1 MHGEACGN
9 IKNADAVHFIMLMPK
24 RKVFA
29 DSSFSI
35 GKVHDILATEA
46 VNWDVP
52 VVELIELQTND
63 PFKVLVTTVLSA
75 RTKDKTTHDAAQR
88 LFVKVRKAA
97 DLERLGAPDIAK
109 IIYPVGF
116 YKTKAKHLAM
126 LPGAL
131 RSHFGGKIPHTVE
144 ELIELPGV
152 GRKTANLVVA
162 VAFGKPAICVDVHV
176 HQICNRMGYI
186 RTTTPLETEML
197 LRKVMPVKYWMSLN
211 TILVAF
217 GQHTCTS
224 VSPHCSKCPVKRY
237 CERVGVKTSR

>member
-1 MHGEACGN
+1 
-9 IKNADAVHFIMLMPK
+9 MPK
-24 RKVFA
+24 SKVLA
-29 DSSFSI
+29 DTSFPI
-35 GKVHDILATEA
+35 GKVHDILAAEA
-46 VNWDVP
+46 VNWHVP

-63 PFKVLVTTVLSA
+63 PFKVLVTTMLSA

-88 LFVKVRKAA
+88 LFLKVRRAA
-97 DLERLGAPDIAK
+97 DLERLGAATIAK

-126 LPGAL
+126 LPSAL
-131 RSHFGGKIPHTVE
+131 RENFDGRIPHTVE

-176 HQICNRMGYI
+176 HQICNRLGYI

-217 GQHTCTS
+217 GQHTCMS
-224 VSPHCSKCPVKRY
+224 VSPHCSRCPVRKH
-237 CERVGVKTSR
+237 CKRVGVKTSR

>member
-1 MHGEACGN
+1 MRGEACGN
-9 IKNADAVHFIMLMPK
+9 IKNAAAMPK
-24 RKVFA
+24 STPWA
-29 DSSFSI
+29 DTSFPI
-35 GKVHDILATEA
+35 GKVHDILAAEA

-63 PFKVLVTTVLSA
+63 PFKVLVTTMLSA

-88 LFVKVRKAA
+88 LFVKVKKAA
-97 DLERLGAPDIAK
+97 DLERLGAAAIAK

-126 LPGAL
+126 LPSAL
-131 RSHFGGKIPHTVE
+131 QEHFGGKIPHTVE
-144 ELIELPGV
+144 ELCELPGV

-176 HQICNRMGYI
+176 HQICNRFGYI
-186 RTTTPLETEML
+186 RTKTPLETEML

-224 VSPHCSKCPVKRY
+224 VSPHCSRCPVKSH
-237 CERVGVKTSR
+237 CKRVGVTKSR